1 MPNRVKYYEKLREK
15 RRLARERAKKT
26 QEERKRAREVKEEK
40 WTTRNEFELI
50 SDHRQI
56 QRKAYIA
63 KIRKESQEMLE
74 MAVAR
79 VKSHEER
86 EDMIE
91 KEIKEEV
98 ETIRNFINEQ
108 CEYYDEIHKQI
119 SPPKERSVEL
129 IAAEIEKELK
139 EIYEIFASVFDF
151 DPKMPEN
158 ISVKEDDDQIFA
170 KEIAQLEKEFEANT
184 LKAEELEK
192 EIAQSKIQIETDNV
206 KFAAIEQ
213 EKAIEIIHLEKQIK
227 NMEAKLD
234 FIKQDPVEVEEIEKL
249 KNRVEEETLRNTEYA
264 ESLKYIK
271 EMIRI
276 KKAEK
281 EEKKKKLRMEKLG
294 KK

>member
-98 ETIRNFINEQ
+98 ETIRNFINEVSDLEVNFYNFEILQQ
-108 CEYYDEIHKQI
+108 CEY
-119 SPPKERSVEL
+119 
-129 IAAEIEKELK
+129 EKK
-139 EIYEIFASVFDF
+139 IDF
-151 DPKMPEN
+151 D
-158 ISVKEDDDQIFA
+158 
-170 KEIAQLEKEFEANT
+170 
-184 LKAEELEK
+184 LK
-192 EIAQSKIQIETDNV
+192 
-206 KFAAIEQ
+206 
-213 EKAIEIIHLEKQIK
+213 
-227 NMEAKLD
+227 
-234 FIKQDPVEVEEIEKL
+234 KQDLQIEKL